1 MKPKKDNN
9 KIFKSHI
16 QAWTKF
22 ELLMTIIGL
31 FAIVLMWPNEN
42 VKWITSAIL
51 IIRIYL
57 LSKVSYFGW
66 WNTEL

>member
-57 LSKVSYFGW
+57 
-66 WNTEL
+66 